1 MTPGGRYL
9 VGVSAV
15 AAAALLLSFVLPRD
29 ARTGVWLATA
39 LALIVQGP
47 LGWWVVR
54 AIGTERLQLVWAV
67 GIAARF
73 ALVAACGLLLAPRL
87 GLALAPLL
95 FPLVGVLMCCVVV
108 EAVVVGAGTEVR

>member
-1 MTPGGRYL
+1 MTAGRRYL

-15 AAAALLLSFVLPRD
+15 AAAALSLSFVLPPD

-39 LALIVQGP
+39 LALVVQGP

-73 ALVAACGLLLAPRL
+73 ALVAACGLWVAPKL

-95 FPLVGVLMCCVVV
+95 FALVGVLMCCVVV
-108 EAVVVGAGTEVR
+108 EAAVVRTATEVR

>member
-1 MTPGGRYL
+1 MTAGRRYL

-15 AAAALLLSFVLPRD
+15 AAAALLLSFVLRPE
-29 ARTGVWLATA
+29 ARTGVRLATA
-39 LALIVQGP
+39 LALLVQGP
-47 LGWWVVR
+47 LGWWLVH

-73 ALVAACGLLLAPRL
+73 ALFAASGFWVAPRL

-95 FPLVGVLMCCVVV
+95 FALVGVLMCCVVV
-108 EAVVVGAGTEVR
+108 EAVVVRSRTEVQ

>member
-1 MTPGGRYL
+1 
-9 VGVSAV
+9 
-15 AAAALLLSFVLPRD
+15 
-29 ARTGVWLATA
+29 
-39 LALIVQGP
+39 LALVVQGP

-73 ALVAACGLLLAPRL
+73 ALVAACGAWVAPKL

-95 FPLVGVLMCCVVV
+95 FALVGVLMCCVVV
-108 EAVVVGAGTEVR
+108 EAAVVRTATEVR